1 MQGQEGGEGEEGEGC
16 LEQDEWKLRQRESE
30 TPGDN
35 LQMLQ
40 VGPFSCAHDYYM
52 SVGPRKDCL
61 IEHVPFEL
69 SFY

>member
-1 MQGQEGGEGEEGEGC
+1 MQGQEGGEGGEGEGC

-40 VGPFSCAHDYYM
+40 VGPFSCARAHHM
-52 SVGPRKDCL
+52 SVVLVGSRT
-61 IEHVPFEL
+61 
-69 SFY
+69 